1 MKLDRRQFLVGSAA
15 ALATAACG
23 SSSSS
28 TPSPTPAP
36 QPPKPAAKKT
46 ILVLG
51 GTGFLGP
58 HIVQHALDRGHTV
71 TLFNRGKTHPKLF
84 PDVEKLRGDRDGQL
98 DALKGR
104 DWDVVIDDSGYV
116 PRHVKL
122 TADLLK
128 DHVRQYIFVSS
139 ISVYGTFA
147 KPGLDED
154 DAVATPPDPKVEEVN
169 NQTYGGLKAAC
180 EQVVEST
187 YGARSTIVRPHIVV
201 GPGDSTDR
209 FTYWV
214 ARVARGGQVL
224 APGSPNDP
232 LQYIDVRD
240 LAAFMRRCAE
250 QRPPGRFNVCL
261 PPGVHTI
268 GELLET
274 CKRVSGSNAT
284 FTWADAAFIQA
295 NGVMEKGEIPMWLPP
310 NGPRASALL
319 VNSARAVQQG
329 LRFHDL
335 ETTVRDTLEW
345 FNKRPAEQ
353 RQKLAA
359 GLTPEREAELLKL
372 LAAKQG

>member
-1 MKLDRRQFLVGSAA
+1 MKRREAIRLFTAA
-15 ALATAACG
+15 AAATALG
-23 SSSSS
+23 G
-28 TPSPTPAP
+28 
-36 QPPKPAAKKT
+36 KT
-46 ILVLG
+46 FAQSNNPNDKTSRKLRVLIFG

-58 HIVQHALDRGHTV
+58 HFVEALQAGGHEV
-71 TLFNRGKTHPKLF
+71 TLFNRGKSNPGLF
-84 PDVEKLRGDRDGQL
+84 KHLETLIGDRDGQL

-139 ISVYGTFA
+139 ISVYGTFP
-147 KPGLDED
+147 KPGLNED

-169 NQTYGGLKAAC
+169 GQTYAGLKAGC

-187 YGARSTIVRPHIVV
+187 YGARSTIVRPHYVV

-214 ARVARGGQVL
+214 ARIARGGQVL

-250 QRPPGRFNVCL
+250 QRPPGRFNACT
-261 PPGVHTI
+261 PPGAHTI
-268 GELLET
+268 GELMET
-274 CKRVSGSNAT
+274 GKRVSGSNAT

-295 NGVMEKGEIPMWLPP
+295 NGLMEKGEIPIWLPTS
-310 NGPRASALL
+310 GPRAGALL
-319 VNSARAVQQG
+319 VSSARAVQQG

-345 FNKRPAEQ
+345 NNSRPAEQ